1 MQQRKGA
8 KRERQTSATTVASV
22 IALTIRSL
30 LISLSA
36 FIDGLLAFLARY
48 KDGLSTL
55 ETIAKIAAL
64 IVGGIW
70 AWKGFIRNRLR
81 FPSAT
86 LQHVI
91 TSWRDEDKT
100 FLHVT
105 VRISNTGN
113 VLIEL
118 AKGKTWIEKLT
129 PLPSNVK
136 DSVRTGNMPI
146 QTGKHEINWTLIAK
160 HELTSS
166 DQIEIE
172 PKETDELH
180 FDFVIDKKI
189 MRVLIYTHLENQ
201 TKGLRKK
208 IGWNLSSIYAIPRN
222 NKTMPHR
229 DEQGDERRL
238 PSVDPEDLPE
248 ATVVD
253 PMPPGRTQ
261 GPSKT
266 EPEPDED
273 SYPPSKSV

>member
-1 MQQRKGA
+1 
-8 KRERQTSATTVASV
+8 V
-22 IALTIRSL
+22 IVLTIQSL

-36 FIDGLLAFLARY
+36 FVDGLLAFLARY

-86 LQHVI
+86 LQHMI

-113 VLIEL
+113 VLIAL

-129 PLPSNVK
+129 PLPSKVK
-136 DSVRTGNMPI
+136 GSLCAGNMPI
-146 QTGKHEINWTLIAK
+146 QTGKHEVNWSLIAK

-166 DQIEIE
+166 DRIEIE
-172 PKETDELH
+172 PRETDELH
-180 FDFVIDKKI
+180 FDFVIVKKI

-208 IGWNLSSIYAIPRN
+208 IGWNLSSIYAIGRD
-222 NKTMPHR
+222 NKTMPQR

-238 PSVDPEDLPE
+238 PSVDPEDRPE
-248 ATVVD
+248 PPIVD
-253 PMPPGRTQ
+253 PMPPTRKQ
-261 GPSKT
+261 GPPKT
-266 EPEPDED
+266 EPEPEPEDE
-273 SYPPSKSV
+273 

>member
-1 MQQRKGA
+1 MNRLYFGDNLRWLSDWKEFPDA
-8 KRERQTSATTVASV
+8 SVDLVYLVASFV
-22 IALTIRSL
+22 QAHSIIAGGTLH
-30 LISLSA
+30 
-36 FIDGLLAFLARY
+36 FLAGY
-48 KDGLSTL
+48 KDGLSAL
-55 ETIAKIAAL
+55 ETICKIAAL
-64 IVGGIW
+64 IIGGIW

-86 LQHVI
+86 LEHMI
-91 TSWRDEDKT
+91 TSWTDENKT

-113 VLIEL
+113 ILIKL

-129 PLPSNVK
+129 PLPSKVK

-146 QTGKHEINWTLIAK
+146 QTGKHEINWSLIAK
-160 HELTSS
+160 HELMSS
-166 DQIEIE
+166 DRIEIE

-189 MRVLIYTHLENQ
+189 MRALIYTHLENQ

-208 IGWNLSSIYAIPRN
+208 IGWNLSSIYAIDRDK
-222 NKTMPHR
+222 KTMPQR

-248 ATVVD
+248 PLVVD
-253 PMPPGRTQ
+253 PMPPLVSRDLRRR
-261 GPSKT
+261 SRNRKT
-266 EPEPDED
+266 
-273 SYPPSKSV
+273 SNF